1 MTPNNPEILILGA
14 GWTSTFLIPL
24 LTQNSISWAATTT
37 TGHSKTLK
45 FSFSYDTTTQA
56 LTPESH
62 TQLASLPSA
71 KTVLVTFPL
80 RGQGRSKALIEAYNK
95 FHQTNK
101 TQWIQLG
108 SSGIFQPGEISGQG
122 VEENKT
128 CWITRHS
135 KYDKSNDRAIAEDE
149 LLELGGCVLNLS
161 GLWGG
166 ERQPKNWIDRVAA
179 TKEKLSEKRSL
190 HMVHGRDVARAI
202 LGVHQQYEKA
212 KGERFVSLLAVEVV
226 RHADLMG
233 RL

>member
-1 MTPNNPEILILGA
+1 MTPTNPEILILGA

-24 LTQNSISWAATTT
+24 LDQNSISHAATTT

-45 FSFSYDTTTQA
+45 FSFAYDTATQS
-56 LTPESH
+56 LSPESY
-62 TQLASLPSA
+62 TQLATLPTA
-71 KTVLVTFPL
+71 GTVLITFPL

-95 FHQTNK
+95 SHNTEK

-108 SSGIFQPGEISGQG
+108 SSGIFQPSELSGAG
-122 VEENKT
+122 IENKT

-135 KYDKSNDRAIAEDE
+135 PYDKSNERAIAEDE
-149 LLELGGCVLNLS
+149 ILALGGCVLNLS

-179 TKEKLSEKRSL
+179 TKEKLADKRSL

-212 KGERFVSLLAVEVV
+212 KRERFVNILGLANV
-226 RHADLMG
+226 RKC
-233 RL
+233 